1 MVMLATGVLL
11 WAALHLIPAVARGP
25 RQGAINKLGENGY
38 KGVFSLAML
47 GAIALM
53 VFGWRSAIPSSV
65 YIPTHEMRLAALV
78 LVVLGFI
85 FMAAANRASR
95 FGRLVRH
102 PQLTGVFLWA
112 LAHLLA
118 NGDSRSLVLFGGLG
132 AWCLLMIPLLNKRD
146 GPWVKPEAPPMGRE
160 IAGVV
165 IALVAVAIVA
175 AIHPWIAG
183 VPAVAW

>member
-25 RQGAINKLGENGY
+25 RQAAINALGENGY

-53 VFGWRSAIPSSV
+53 VFGWRGAVPTSV
-65 YIPTHEMRLAALV
+65 YIPTQEMRLAALV
-78 LVVLGFI
+78 LVVIGFI